1 MARILA
7 VDDEKGIL
15 NLVKRVL
22 EKDGHQ
28 VRILS
33 DPAALSMNGLEA
45 FDLILLD
52 VMMPGTDG
60 FTLCRKIRENVDCP
74 ILFSDSQNHGKGYYV
89 RSGDRR

>member
-28 VRILS
+28 VKTLS

-45 FDLILLD
+45 FDLIFW
-52 VMMPGTDG
+52 M
-60 FTLCRKIRENVDCP
+60 
-74 ILFSDSQNHGKGYYV
+74 
-89 RSGDRR
+89 

>member
-28 VRILS
+28 VRTLS

-45 FDLILLD
+45 FDRSLRFSSHQ
-52 VMMPGTDG
+52 GTQHVG
-60 FTLCRKIRENVDCP
+60 RH
-74 ILFSDSQNHGKGYYV
+74 Q
-89 RSGDRR
+89 RSGAGIGAGREP

>member
-28 VRILS
+28 VRTLS
-33 DPAALSMNGLEA
+33 DPGELSMNGLEA

-52 VMMPGTDG
+52 VMMPGT
-60 FTLCRKIRENVDCP
+60 LSLIH
-74 ILFSDSQNHGKGYYV
+74 I
-89 RSGDRR
+89 